1 MSMLPYNCFKQI
13 VVALVCL
20 YFVILLIRRRPG
32 MVRNAAGSALAIYI
46 IAAVRLFLLPDRYGP
61 PLQGSMPS
69 VDLNLIPFHSITDYI
84 QHFSAGTALEEIL
97 GNVVAFI
104 PIGFLVPILWRKFR
118 APKKILLLS
127 LLVSVGIETVQL
139 IESLAVRYPVRSV
152 DIDDVILN
160 FAGGVLGYLLFRA
173 AQAVWDAWYRSRM
186 MGGGKT

>member
-1 MSMLPYNCFKQI
+1 MLPYNCFKQS
-13 VVALVCL
+13 VVVLVCL

-32 MVRNAAGSALAIYI
+32 TLRIAAGSALGIYI
-46 IAAVRLFLLPDRYGP
+46 IAAVRLFFSLVRCGP
-61 PLQGSMPS
+61 PLGGNVPS

-84 QHFSAGTALEEIL
+84 QHFSVETALEEIL
-97 GNVVAFI
+97 GNVIAFV
-104 PIGFLVPILWRKFR
+104 PVGFLVPILWKKFR

-127 LLVSVGIETVQL
+127 LLLSVGIETVQL

-173 AQAVWDAWYRSRM
+173 AQTVWDAWFRSRM
-186 MGGGKT
+186 TGGGKT